1 MAAQPNHLPLTS
13 YAPEEAFAKDGIE
26 LLVQMTKTGQLDPW
40 NLDIVEVADR
50 YLQAVADLRASD
62 LKVTGKTLL
71 YLAILL
77 RLKSDQLAG
86 RLFLND
92 GDPLQDAILE
102 EAVFEDFDNGEGP
115 DGFELEP
122 GVKQRTLRSLDEVL
136 RRRTS
141 TKQPR
146 IRPVTLHELILE
158 LKKYEAL
165 EKERNLRETVE
176 RADARRQMRD
186 YSQLTSE
193 DIESLAHEEFLEDTI
208 FALKTLLEKVL
219 NPDSH
224 PLTVSLSDL
233 VEQGGID
240 KVSAFLALLFLAS
253 RGEVDLTQERFYR
266 ELHVGLYTETAD
278 EQLNN
283 ELE

>member
-1 MAAQPNHLPLTS
+1 MAAQPNHLPLTP

-86 RLFLND
+86 RLFLNEV
-92 GDPLQDAILE
+92 DPLE

-122 GVKQRTLRSLDEVL
+122 GVKQRTLPYRSLDEVL

-219 NPDSH
+219 NPGTE

-253 RGEVDLTQERFYR
+253 RGEVDLTQERFYT

-278 EQLNN
+278 DQLDS
-283 ELE
+283 EVE